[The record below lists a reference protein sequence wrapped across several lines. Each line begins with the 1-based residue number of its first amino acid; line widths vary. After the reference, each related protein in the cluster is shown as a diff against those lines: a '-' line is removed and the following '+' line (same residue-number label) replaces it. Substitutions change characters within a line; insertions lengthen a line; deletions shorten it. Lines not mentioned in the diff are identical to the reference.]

1 MEPFTAKGTWWVPG
15 EKRNRSA
22 TGTITY
28 SPLTAGTLEVYGKR
42 LDGTSVIVPVL
53 YGDTERGPI
62 TLLDCIFETASMHAG
77 NDSAGQLF
85 SCEVVIVG
93 AHVRQDSVFGQAI
106 VRVTYLDEWARIGS
120 IEPLGDLRNGH
131 PDAGQGFYYKKAP
144 GSSAI
149 LSDGSQITLG
159 ATEKGS
165 LGATEATIGRIHH
178 FDVHTKEPKP
188 LDALIDDY
196 VRPFVDLLTLLVDR
210 PSSLLSLQI
219 AKRPRSK
226 KQLLTPYDYY
236 DVGLRTSKDPT
247 VETSLPLPTQIIR
260 SDEFRFTDQ
269 IPMWFDLA
277 AKLGGIRGLVF
288 GLRYTSEMSVE
299 NRYLNAATAAEALHR
314 ATFKSK
320 RAGIDLKNK
329 ATEDWLA
336 QYPENE
342 RNLIKTRMSQYI
354 NDPSLAD
361 RLTELVSKADAA
373 FSDIVPDSPEWVKI
387 VKNVRND
394 LTHQEGVPKVRVS
407 SRQMYVLAESTAL
420 LVTICFLV
428 DLGFTPEDLKDRLL
442 RPLRIRALK
451 SEVRAILPS
460 SAE

>member
-1 MEPFTAKGTWWVPG
+1 MESFTAKGTWWVPG
-15 EKRNRSA
+15 DKRNRSA
-22 TGTITY
+22 TGTIAY
-28 SPLTAGTLEVYGKR
+28 SPFTAGTLEVYGKR
-42 LDGTSVIVPVL
+42 LDDTSVLVPVL
-53 YGDTERGPI
+53 YGDTECGPI

-77 NDSAGQLF
+77 NDSSGQLF

-93 AHVRQDSVFGQAI
+93 AHVRTDSLFGKAI
-106 VRVTYLDEWARIGS
+106 IRVTYLDEWARIGS
-120 IEPLGDLRNGH
+120 IEPLGNLRNGH

-144 GSSAI
+144 GSSAT
-149 LSDGSQITLG
+149 LPDGSHITLS
-159 ATEKGS
+159 ATERGS
-165 LGATEATIGRIHH
+165 LGVTEAAIGRIHQ
-178 FDVHTKEPKP
+178 FNVHMTVPKP

-196 VRPFVDLLTLLVDR
+196 VRPFIDLLTLLVDR
-210 PSSLLSLQI
+210 PSSLLSLKI
-219 AKRPRSK
+219 AKHSRSK
-226 KQLLTPYDYY
+226 NQLLNPYAYY
-236 DVGLRTSKDPT
+236 DVGLRASADPT
-247 VETSLPLPTQIIR
+247 AATSLPLSAQIIR

-269 IPMWFDLA
+269 IPMWFDFA
-277 AKLGGIRGLVF
+277 VKLGGIRGLVF
-288 GLRYTSEMSVE
+288 GLRYASEMSVE

-314 ATFKSK
+314 ATFEPK

-342 RNLIKTRMSQYI
+342 RILIKTRMNQYI

-373 FSDIVPDSPEWVKI
+373 FIDIVPDSPEWVKL

-407 SRQMYVLAESTAL
+407 SRQMHVLAESVAL

-428 DLGFTPEDLKDRLL
+428 DLGFTPEDLKDKLL
-442 RPLRIRALK
+442 RPIRIRALK
-451 SEVRAILPS
+451 REIRAILPS
-460 SAE
+460 STE